1 MSACSPVSRLAG
13 VVLALAFVLGLLHLG
28 FRLWDVQVDAAAD
41 YGYASARQS
50 VRRVQVGGE
59 RGRILD
65 RRGNVLAGNR
75 TSYSVVCHPASF
87 QQRTWEATVDRIVK
101 AVSNMAAVVGRP
113 SPLDRHSIRRHVNQS
128 LAMPLD
134 AWRDISEREVARVAE
149 HALENP
155 GFAIRETSER
165 IYPQGSVGA
174 HLLGYVGRDKGDL
187 EAGDEKYS
195 FYAPELRGRAGIEN
209 YSDSYLRGVS
219 GERKLLVDARGF
231 AIREWSVVEPKPGPD
246 LTLTI
251 DLSVQRAAERQ
262 LEGRKGACAVVDPRT
277 GDVLALASAPGFD
290 PNSFVPVLS
299 RERYERYTS
308 DPLKP
313 LLNRVCG
320 GTYAPGSTFK
330 PVVALAGLAIG
341 FPASVRYD
349 CTGVF
354 ELGSMQL
361 RCASRW
367 GHGELDIRQALMKS
381 CNPFFCNLGLDIGT
395 NAVCAAARAFGLGAG
410 TGLDFC
416 IDGAGTVP
424 DAEWKMQTYGEKWFQ
439 GDLAQMSIGQGMLL
453 VTPLQMALVAGAIGT
468 GFRVTPHLKAGVV
481 SERRPLPFASEHLA
495 VVRDGMRMVVNGDGE
510 VRGTGWRGGDG
521 VAVSVS
527 GKTGTAEVGRG
538 ATRRKNTW
546 FIAYAPSENPS
557 VAVAL
562 VIENGDSGGGTA
574 APCVAEILK
583 RIFGAKPVEGRKAS

>member
-13 VVLALAFVLGLLHLG
+13 VVLALVFVLGLLHLG
-28 FRLWDVQVDAAAD
+28 FRLWDVQVADAAD

-50 VRRVQVGGE
+50 VRRVQVGGV

-75 TSYSVVCHPASF
+75 PSFSVVCLPAYF
-87 QQRTWEATVDRIVK
+87 QQRTWAATVDRIVE
-101 AVSNMAAVVGRP
+101 AVSNMAAVVGQP
-113 SPLDRHSIRRHVNQS
+113 SPLDRRSIRRHVKQS

-134 AWRDISEREVARVAE
+134 AWRDVGDGELARVAE
-149 HALENP
+149 HALEAP

-165 IYPQGSVGA
+165 VYPQGSVGA
-174 HLLGYVGRDKGDL
+174 HLLGYVGRDRGDMV
-187 EAGDEKYS
+187 AGDEKYS
-195 FYAPELRGRAGIEN
+195 FYAPELRGRAGLEN
-209 YSDSYLRGVS
+209 YYDSYLRGVS

-231 AIREWSVVEPKPGPD
+231 AIREWSVVEPKSGPD
-246 LTLTI
+246 LMLTV
-251 DLSVQRAAERQ
+251 DLSVQRVVERQ
-262 LEGRKGACAVVDPRT
+262 LEGRRGACAVVDPRT

-290 PNSFVPVLS
+290 PNAFVPVLS
-299 RERYERYTS
+299 RERYERYAS

-313 LLNRVCG
+313 LLNRVVG

-341 FPASVRYD
+341 FPDSVRYD

-354 ELGSMQL
+354 ELGPMKL

-367 GHGELDIRQALMKS
+367 GHGGLDLRQALMKS
-381 CNPFFCNLGLDIGT
+381 CNPFFCNLGLEIGT
-395 NAVCAAARAFGLGAG
+395 NAVCMAARAFGLGAG
-410 TGLDFC
+410 TGLDFG
-416 IDGAGTVP
+416 IDAAGTVP
-424 DAEWKMQTYGEKWFQ
+424 DAGWKMRTYGEKWFQ

-468 GFRVTPHLKAGVV
+468 GFRVTPHLKAGIV
-481 SERRPLPFASEHLA
+481 SERTPLPFAPEHLG
-495 VVRDGMRMVVNGDGE
+495 VVRDGMRMVVNGDGR

-538 ATRRKNTW
+538 ASRRKNTW
-546 FIAYAPSENPS
+546 FIAYAPSEKPS

-562 VIENGDSGGGTA
+562 VIENGESGGGTA
-574 APCVAEILK
+574 APCVAAILK
-583 RIFGAKPVEGRKAS
+583 CIFGAKPAEGREES